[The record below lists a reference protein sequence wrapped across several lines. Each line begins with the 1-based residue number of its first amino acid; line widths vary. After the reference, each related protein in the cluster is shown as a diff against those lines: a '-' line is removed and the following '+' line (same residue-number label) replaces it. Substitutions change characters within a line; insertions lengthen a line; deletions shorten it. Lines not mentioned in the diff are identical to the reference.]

1 MAYYL
6 CKQKKERGGK
16 MCAIFDN
23 LNDKSQQVN
32 NELKGEAVRPNS
44 NWLKK
49 RKDETVT
56 DPSCFSELVRGGLIG
71 DKHKKCTEWHKRAY
85 KDELHYLTEKNF

>member
-1 MAYYL
+1 
-6 CKQKKERGGK
+6 

-44 NWLKK
+44 NWRKK

-71 DKHKKCTEWHKRAY
+71 DKHKKCTEWYKRAY

>member
-1 MAYYL
+1 
-6 CKQKKERGGK
+6 

-44 NWLKK
+44 NWRKK
-49 RKDETVT
+49 RKDETIT
-56 DPSCFSELVRGGLIG
+56 DPSCFSELVGGDLIG
-71 DKHKKCTEWHKRAY
+71 NKRKKCTEWHKRAY

>member
-1 MAYYL
+1 
-6 CKQKKERGGK
+6 

-44 NWLKK
+44 NWRKK

>member
-1 MAYYL
+1 
-6 CKQKKERGGK
+6 

-44 NWLKK
+44 NWRKK

-71 DKHKKCTEWHKRAY
+71 DKHKKCTEWHKRDY

>member
-1 MAYYL
+1 
-6 CKQKKERGGK
+6 

-23 LNDKSQQVN
+23 LNNKSQQVN

-44 NWLKK
+44 NWRKK

>member
-1 MAYYL
+1 
-6 CKQKKERGGK
+6 

-44 NWLKK
+44 NWRKK

-85 KDELHYLTEKNF
+85 KDMNCII

>member
-1 MAYYL
+1 
-6 CKQKKERGGK
+6 

-23 LNDKSQQVN
+23 LNNKSQQVN
-32 NELKGEAVRPNS
+32 NELKGEAVRLNS
-44 NWLKK
+44 NWRKK
-49 RKDETVT
+49 RKDETIT

>member
-1 MAYYL
+1 
-6 CKQKKERGGK
+6 

-23 LNDKSQQVN
+23 PNNKTQKTN
-32 NELKGEAVRPNS
+32 NELKSEAVQPNS
-44 NWLKK
+44 SWRKK
-49 RKDETVT
+49 RKDEAIT
-56 DPSCFSELVRGGLIG
+56 DLSCFSELVGGGLIG

>member
-1 MAYYL
+1 
-6 CKQKKERGGK
+6 

-32 NELKGEAVRPNS
+32 NELKGEAVRLNS
-44 NWLKK
+44 NWRKK
-49 RKDETVT
+49 RKDETIT
-56 DPSCFSELVRGGLIG
+56 DPSCFSELVG